1 MLASLPSQKK
11 NILSGKL
18 PRARKK
24 YKFMIFFYFCLPA
37 AGEEPEGTGMDSRVR
52 KNDGGRGMEEEI

>member
-18 PRARKK
+18 LLLRKK
-24 YKFMIFFYFCLPA
+24 YKFMIFFSFCLPA
-37 AGEEPEGTGMDSRVR
+37 AGEIWMIPACARRTAAFF
-52 KNDGGRGMEEEI
+52 

>member
-18 PRARKK
+18 FLMRKK
-24 YKFMIFFYFCLPA
+24 YKFNDFLLVLFARRRREARRDADGF
-37 AGEEPEGTGMDSRVR
+37 SRSQ
-52 KNDGGRGMEEEI
+52 E